1 MLHGPPG
8 DQVVPDVDRVSRVHR
23 SKLYEPHR
31 RLPVC
36 TQIVL
41 DDPSHCRSS

>member
-1 MLHGPPG
+1 MLHGPPS
-8 DQVVPDVDRVSRVHR
+8 DQVIPDVNRVSRVHG

-31 RLPVC
+31 RFPVY

-41 DDPSHCRSS
+41 DDPTHCRSS